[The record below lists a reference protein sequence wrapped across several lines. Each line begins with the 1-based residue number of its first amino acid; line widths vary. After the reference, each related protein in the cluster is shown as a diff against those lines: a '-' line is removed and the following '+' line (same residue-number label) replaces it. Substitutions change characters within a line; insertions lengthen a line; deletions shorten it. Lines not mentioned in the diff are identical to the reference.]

1 MKHMMRRPLLPVL
14 LLVVL
19 CVSSAFLAQFQ
30 AGIWEDQRQI
40 EALYNTTQLTI
51 ELLPGVDS
59 QDQLRLQTHKGDFL
73 EDLESI
79 RSTLRV
85 MECDALT
92 EGTAVRIY
100 GTNNLSW
107 LAKYKMLDIAN
118 GAGYADIPFVE
129 ADGRIPCVL
138 GESLSEKMGLAVGD
152 AVIVTPVSFTGQP
165 TESAPQVELTVIG
178 VCSDPEHLMNEGII
192 VPEEIFLNGP
202 RLLYNPDMM
211 YDCYY
216 RSFVLEL
223 EPSWNRSF
231 ETVEDSVK
239 EILYDL
245 DEFELVSNHRTL
257 RRSVGPMERKL
268 AVQEKLILPLELLF
282 LMACAGISILI
293 CIGLEAEIFLR
304 RMWGETGG
312 TVFARLWCCIV
323 LWLLT
328 CAAAAVAVTALTA
341 GAQWLRWAICYAG
354 AGSIAC
360 AVVSAIPLLRS
371 CRRNLV
377 EFYQIKEGE

>member
-1 MKHMMRRPLLPVL
+1 MSQQPQKQNFLHGATLLAAATVIVKVIGAVYKIPLQAILGKIGYSYFSSAYDIYTLLLLISTAGLPVAVSRMISQANSL
-14 LLVVL
+14 GNYNQVRKTYKVARLFFLGIGL
-19 CVSSAFLAQFQ
+19 VSSLILIIFS
-30 AGIWEDQRQI
+30 
-40 EALYNTTQLTI
+40 
-51 ELLPGVDS
+51 P
-59 QDQLRLQTHKGDFL
+59 
-73 EDLESI
+73 
-79 RSTLRV
+79 
-85 MECDALT
+85 
-92 EGTAVRIY
+92 
-100 GTNNLSW
+100 W
-107 LAKYKMLDIAN
+107 LA
-118 GAGYADIPFVE
+118 
-129 ADGRIPCVL
+129 
-138 GESLSEKMGLAVGD
+138 EKMGLAIDD
-152 AVIVTPVSFTGQP
+152 AVMVTPVSFTGQP

-178 VCSDPEHLMNEGII
+178 VCSDPEHLMDEGII
-192 VPEEIFLNGP
+192 VPEEIFLSGP

-293 CIGLEAEIFLR
+293 CIGLETEIFLR
-304 RMWGETGG
+304 RMWGETGD
-312 TVFARLWCCIV
+312 TVFSRLWCCIT
-323 LWLLT
+323 LWLMT
-328 CAAAAVAVTALTA
+328 CAATAIAVTTLTT
-341 GAQWLRWAICYAG
+341 GTQWLRWAIYYAG
-354 AGSIAC
+354 AGSIIC
-360 AVVSAIPLLRS
+360 AAVSAIPLFRS

-377 EFYQIKEGE
+377 EFYQTKEGE